1 MRKKAIKYRLR
12 NIDNPV
18 DSGKT
23 MKVNDTF
30 VLDANGNPYTCSNY
44 NDERKL
50 SSDKRCESQ
59 GHIAD
64 HDTHKFADQQQ
75 KYQKEEFSDRND
87 PNENWMRHW
96 FELTHFLKLYGHA
109 NPSRKQ
115 FPTLADWV
123 FQQRQRFRRQR
134 LSLFR
139 KKRLDDIGFEFDRSK
154 AAKQNKPH
162 PPMYPLTIRQLWYN
176 LKLLLKVF

>member
-1 MRKKAIKYRLR
+1 
-12 NIDNPV
+12 
-18 DSGKT
+18 
-23 MKVNDTF
+23 
-30 VLDANGNPYTCSNY
+30 
-44 NDERKL
+44 
-50 SSDKRCESQ
+50 
-59 GHIAD
+59 
-64 HDTHKFADQQQ
+64 
-75 KYQKEEFSDRND
+75 
-87 PNENWMRHW
+87 MRHW

-154 AAKQNKPH
+154 AAKQNKLENQSIQQSTSSNVSSSY
-162 PPMYPLTIRQLWYN
+162 PPTLVQSKTFIKSF
-176 LKLLLKVF
+176 LKRPSRSIAFSCECHRKKKKRCPEDCPERKRSSK